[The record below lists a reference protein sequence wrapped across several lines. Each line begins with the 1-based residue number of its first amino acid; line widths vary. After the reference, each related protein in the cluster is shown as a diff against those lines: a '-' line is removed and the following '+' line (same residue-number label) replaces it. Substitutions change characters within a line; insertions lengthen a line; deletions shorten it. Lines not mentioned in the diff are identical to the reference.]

1 MGELLIWAVFGL
13 IVGVVAKLIMP
24 GNDPGGIVVTM
35 LIGVAGSIV
44 GGYLG
49 RVMGLYGPG
58 QYGGFFMSIL
68 GALVLLFL
76 YRQFARTRAGR
87 IASGSCFGATLRA
100 CACA

>member
-1 MGELLIWAVFGL
+1 MTVLTWLISGL
-13 IVGVVAKLIMP
+13 IIGAIAKLLMP

-35 LIGVAGSIV
+35 LIGIAGSIV

-58 QYGGFFMSIL
+58 QYGGFFMSII

-76 YRQFARTRAGR
+76 YRQFTRTRA
-87 IASGSCFGATLRA
+87 
-100 CACA
+100 

>member
-13 IVGVVAKLIMP
+13 IVGVLAKLIMP

-35 LIGVAGSIV
+35 LIGIAGSIV

-49 RVMGLYGPG
+49 RVMGLYGHG
-58 QYGGFFMSIL
+58 QYGGFFMSII

-76 YRQFARTRAGR
+76 YRQFTRTRA
-87 IASGSCFGATLRA
+87 
-100 CACA
+100 

>member
-1 MGELLIWAVFGL
+1 MGELLIWVVFGL

-24 GNDPGGIVVTM
+24 GNDPGGIIVTV

-76 YRQFARTRAGR
+76 YRQFTRTRA
-87 IASGSCFGATLRA
+87 
-100 CACA
+100 

>member
-13 IVGVVAKLIMP
+13 IVGVIAKLIMP
-24 GNDPGGIVVTM
+24 GNDPGGIVVTI
-35 LIGVAGSIV
+35 LIGVAGSLV

-58 QYGGFFMSIL
+58 QYAGFFMSII

-76 YRQFARTRAGR
+76 YRQLTRM
-87 IASGSCFGATLRA
+87 RA
-100 CACA
+100 

>member
-13 IVGVVAKLIMP
+13 IVGVLAKLIMP

-35 LIGVAGSIV
+35 LIGIAGSIV

-76 YRQFARTRAGR
+76 YRQFARTRA
-87 IASGSCFGATLRA
+87 
-100 CACA
+100 

>member
-1 MGELLIWAVFGL
+1 MGEPLIWAVFGI
-13 IVGVVAKLIMP
+13 IVGVIAKFIMP
-24 GNDPGGIVVTM
+24 GNAPGGIIVTM

-68 GALVLLFL
+68 GARVLLFL
-76 YRQFARTRAGR
+76 YRQFTRM
-87 IASGSCFGATLRA
+87 RA
-100 CACA
+100 

>member
-1 MGELLIWAVFGL
+1 
-13 IVGVVAKLIMP
+13 
-24 GNDPGGIVVTM
+24 VTM

-76 YRQFARTRAGR
+76 YRQFTRM
-87 IASGSCFGATLRA
+87 RA
-100 CACA
+100 

>member
-13 IVGVVAKLIMP
+13 IVGALAKLIMP

-35 LIGVAGSIV
+35 LIGIAGSIV

-58 QYGGFFMSIL
+58 QYAGFFMSIV

-76 YRQFARTRAGR
+76 YRQFTRTRA
-87 IASGSCFGATLRA
+87 
-100 CACA
+100 

>member
-13 IVGVVAKLIMP
+13 IVGVLAKLIMP
-24 GNDPGGIVVTM
+24 GNDPVGIVVTM
-35 LIGVAGSIV
+35 LIGIAGSIV

-58 QYGGFFMSIL
+58 QYGGFFMSII

-76 YRQFARTRAGR
+76 YRQFTRM
-87 IASGSCFGATLRA
+87 RA
-100 CACA
+100 

>member
-13 IVGVVAKLIMP
+13 IVGAIAKLIMP

-35 LIGVAGSIV
+35 LIGIAGSILA
-44 GGYLG
+44 GYLG

-58 QYGGFFMSIL
+58 QYGGFFMSII

-76 YRQFARTRAGR
+76 YRQFVRTRA
-87 IASGSCFGATLRA
+87 
-100 CACA
+100 

>member
-76 YRQFARTRAGR
+76 YRQFPRTRA
-87 IASGSCFGATLRA
+87 
-100 CACA
+100 

>member
-13 IVGVVAKLIMP
+13 IVGVLAKLIMP

-76 YRQFARTRAGR
+76 YRQFARTRA
-87 IASGSCFGATLRA
+87 
-100 CACA
+100 